1 MRGKKY
7 GYILRRCWECN
18 HTSHPSLLTSH
29 LSLKQREVHAAVAA
43 VFHEVG
49 VSREIVVVAM
59 LEHEDA
65 TGGQQILS

>member
-7 GYILRRCWECN
+7 GYILRRCSECN
-18 HTSHPSLLTSH
+18 HTSH

-59 LEHEDA
+59 LEHEDT